1 MSNRFS
7 DPATCW
13 FSKDQALKE
22 LVDLGFAFAAIADML
37 PKGSYERE
45 MAMNASRG
53 VHRRIDYLHD
63 SLARLLNCTD
73 TKEQT

>member
-1 MSNRFS
+1 MSDRYT

-13 FSKDQALKE
+13 FSKEQALKE
-22 LVDLGFAFAAIADML
+22 LVDLGFAFSAIADML

-53 VHRRIDYLHD
+53 VDRRIDYLHD
-63 SLARLLNCTD
+63 SLVKLLNRID
-73 TKEQT
+73 TKEK